1 MSVLENFKKIKDNVN
16 RINVNTTIIAIS
28 KTFTL
33 QQIRPLID
41 FGHVHYGEN
50 KVQETRDK
58 WSDLL
63 KVNSSIKLHLVGK
76 LQSNKAF
83 DAVKLFSYIHSLDNE
98 KLAFKLASYEKKLSK
113 KLKYFIQVNLSEE
126 TQKSGIQV
134 KDLSNFIKYCKLD
147 NQLDVI
153 GLMCLP
159 PVDLDPTNFFYK
171 LNDLAKQSNLQEL
184 SMGMSGDYK
193 IAIEN
198 GSTFIRLGSVIFGKR
213 S

>member
-1 MSVLENFKKIKDNVN
+1 MTILENFRKIQNDVRKINKNV
-16 RINVNTTIIAIS
+16 TIISVS
-28 KTFTL
+28 KTFKL
-33 QQIRPLID
+33 RDINPLIQ
-41 FGHVHYGEN
+41 FGHLHFGEN
-50 KVQETRDK
+50 KVQEAKDK
-58 WSDLL
+58 WSGLIESNFSL
-63 KVNSSIKLHLVGK
+63 KLHMIGK
-76 LQSNKAF
+76 LQSNKAY
-83 DAVKLFSYIHSLDNE
+83 DAIKLFSYIHSLDNE
-98 KLAFKLASYEKKLSK
+98 KLAFKLATYEKELSK

-159 PVDLDPTNFFYK
+159 PVDLDPTNFFSK

>member
-63 KVNSSIKLHLVGK
+63 KVNSFIKLHLVGK

-98 KLAFKLASYEKKLSK
+98 KLAFKLASYEKELSK

-126 TQKSGIQV
+126 NQKSGIPL
-134 KDLSNFIKYCKLD
+134 KDISNFVKYCKLD

-159 PVDLDPTNFFYK
+159 PVDLDPTNFFSK
-171 LNDLAKQSNLQEL
+171 LNDLAKQLNLQEL

-198 GSTFIRLGSVIFGKR
+198 GSTFVRLGSVIFGKR

>member
-1 MSVLENFKKIKDNVN
+1 MTILENFRKIQNDVSKINKNV
-16 RINVNTTIIAIS
+16 TIISVS
-28 KTFTL
+28 KTFKL
-33 QQIRPLID
+33 RDINPLIQL
-41 FGHVHYGEN
+41 GHLHFGEN
-50 KVQETRDK
+50 KVQEAKDK
-58 WSDLL
+58 WSGLIESNFPL
-63 KVNSSIKLHLVGK
+63 KLHMIGK
-76 LQSNKAF
+76 LQSNKAY
-83 DAVKLFSYIHSLDNE
+83 DAIKLFSYIHSLDNE
-98 KLAFKLASYEKKLSK
+98 KLAFKLATYEKELSK

-126 TQKSGIQV
+126 NQKSGIQV

-159 PVDLDPTNFFYK
+159 PVDLDPTNFFSK

>member
-1 MSVLENFKKIKDNVN
+1 MTILENFRKIQNDVSKINKNV
-16 RINVNTTIIAIS
+16 TIISVS
-28 KTFTL
+28 KTFKL
-33 QQIRPLID
+33 RDISPLIQL
-41 FGHVHYGEN
+41 GHLHFGEN
-50 KVQETRDK
+50 KVQETKDK
-58 WSDLL
+58 WSGLIESNFSL
-63 KVNSSIKLHLVGK
+63 KLHMIGK
-76 LQSNKAF
+76 LQSNKAY
-83 DAVKLFSYIHSLDNE
+83 DAIKLFSYIHSLDNE
-98 KLAFKLASYEKKLSK
+98 KLAFKLATYEKELSK

-159 PVDLDPTNFFYK
+159 PVGLDPTNFFSK